1 MIKEYLHI
9 NKILDLNKWK
19 RLQDSLATVTKLAI
33 LTVDYKGI
41 PVTSHSSCQ
50 AFCQNVRKDPELLP
64 TVKNVIHAVVW
75 KPFD

>member
-19 RLQDSLATVTKLAI
+19 RLQDSLANVTKLAI

-64 TVKNVIHAVVW
+64 YCQSAIRVAGW
-75 KPFD
+75 KRFG

>member
-1 MIKEYLHI
+1 MMQESLNISKF
-9 NKILDLNKWK
+9 LDLKKWK

-50 AFCQNVRKDPELLP
+50 TFCQNVRDDPELLP
-64 TVKNVIHAVVW
+64 FCQNVIPAAGL
-75 KPFD
+75 KRSG